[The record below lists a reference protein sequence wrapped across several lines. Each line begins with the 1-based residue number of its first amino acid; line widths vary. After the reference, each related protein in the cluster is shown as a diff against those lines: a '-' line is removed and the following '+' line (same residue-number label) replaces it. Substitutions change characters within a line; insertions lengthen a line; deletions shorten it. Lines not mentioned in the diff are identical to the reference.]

1 MRVVTKVSFLSFTF
15 IVIIV
20 KWLVFN
26 VQALSRY
33 ETNCLLIHQIIASI
47 RYFGQNVLSI
57 LFMLRVLNC
66 DLLSLSGN
74 RLISLSL
81 CMLHAYVAKCFVL
94 AVLYLI
100 IVFSSSPQY
109 PTLPKST
116 HLYRNYELPCLQVYF
131 ISYFGNYFC
140 YRISSPVATVAA
152 VYLVNLE
159 LWLNAF

>member
-1 MRVVTKVSFLSFTF
+1 MSKRCHATKPIVLLFT
-15 IVIIV
+15 
-20 KWLVFN
+20 KLLLVF
-26 VQALSRY
+26 
-33 ETNCLLIHQIIASI
+33 

-100 IVFSSSPQY
+100 IVFSSNPHYS
-109 PTLPKST
+109 TLPCST
-116 HLYRNYELPCLQVYF
+116 HLYRNYELQVYF
-131 ISYFGNYFC
+131 ISYFGNCC
-140 YRISSPVATVAA
+140 YRISSPVVNVAT

-159 LWLNAF
+159 L